1 MNECFVLFP
10 GSSTSWRVKIDF
22 FQWEFIALKWGPAP
36 KMGLRQSKTLSKR
49 LEGGRA
55 RERHTFGAALG
66 LLEKGFGRGAQA
78 SCGCAG
84 FLATGSTASL
94 TSTLQH

>member
-1 MNECFVLFP
+1 MSASSCFRGILDI
-10 GSSTSWRVKIDF
+10 TAREDRF
-22 FQWEFIALKWGPAP
+22 FSVGIYCIERGPAP
-36 KMGLRQSKTLSKR
+36 EMGLRQSKTLSKR